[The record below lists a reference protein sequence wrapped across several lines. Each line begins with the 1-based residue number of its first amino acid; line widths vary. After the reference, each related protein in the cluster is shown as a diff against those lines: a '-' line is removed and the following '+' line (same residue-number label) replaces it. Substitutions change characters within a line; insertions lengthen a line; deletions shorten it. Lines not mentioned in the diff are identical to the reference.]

1 MNITTGAPK
10 MEVTVLI
17 FSSRGAKA
25 ILAIRSHI
33 IQKTAPPRNVPGM
46 IISGLDVPKLL
57 FIRNGTAI
65 PTKEIGPA
73 NATIHAERILDSNII
88 TTRNT
93 LIFTP
98 ILCAYASPS

>member
-1 MNITTGAPK
+1 
-10 MEVTVLI
+10 
-17 FSSRGAKA
+17 
-25 ILAIRSHI
+25 
-33 IQKTAPPRNVPGM
+33 M

-73 NATIHAERILDSNII
+73 KAVTVADKILESKIKATRKN
-88 TTRNT
+88 

-98 ILCAYASPS
+98 MLCDKHRWALTAGKSGSG

>member
-73 NATIHAERILDSNII
+73 KAVTVADKILESKINATRKNLM
-88 TTRNT
+88 
-93 LIFTP
+93 FTP
-98 ILCAYASPS
+98 MLCA